1 MLFFTKRFVLL
12 LYFQGMNKIIYLH
25 LSTLLGAIFPFGG
38 IIFPYICWRVQ
49 AQSGDEDDGIDI
61 QKY

>member
-1 MLFFTKRFVLL
+1 
-12 LYFQGMNKIIYLH
+12 MNKIIYLH